1 MLKNKKCIIGLIA
14 AVVLVAAAVTAII
27 IYREQISDFLYGI
40 KEKIT
45 GAKQRFTS
53 QECEDFADI

>member
-1 MLKNKKCIIGLIA
+1 MLKSKKCIIGIIA

-27 IYREQISDFLYGI
+27 IYRDQICNFIYGI
-40 KEKIT
+40 KEKL
-45 GAKQRFTS
+45 ACPKKRFTP